1 MIGPRIVT
9 LARNSLVARN
19 VLDCVQ
25 AQRCLSL
32 GLVLLAG
39 QILTGCQQSYRKTM
53 DAVVTDCALG
63 RYAQASALT
72 GKTLAEIS
80 KNDGD
85 RLVYLL
91 EAGRTAQLA
100 GDLAASTAAFGEA
113 NAIVAPYLDEKA
125 EATITEAAATTV
137 VNQTLSQYRGTNPE
151 RTLLETMLAMNALVL
166 DDRAQARLALNRA
179 QAWQQVAVSLHEAE
193 IEKEQARLDASKE
206 EAKTKGVTYGSSSEI
221 ESNANYANLASM
233 KAYTEYADP
242 FATYLRGIF
251 LLFEP
256 DQADL
261 ENASYAFRRT
271 QALNDGDA
279 LVAAQ
284 IAGDLAILESK
295 RSSGQVPPH
304 TWIVLFDGLA
314 AYRKEFSVGV
324 AAFPYMAQYDAGVAQ
339 PEIIFDG
346 QRYSMAFISDF
357 DRMVMA
363 DFKEKLPLIITQ
375 EIISTA
381 LKTAATYALNE
392 QFGSYGLLIGLAY
405 QFGSTAADL
414 RSWRTAPKR
423 IHVARVE
430 TPADGR
436 VVVADGGVPIAT
448 VQVSPGTS
456 GVVFVDVPARGA
468 PASVRSAVLAGAV
481 PAAAVAPSLSE
492 SNVGVTSE

>member
-1 MIGPRIVT
+1 MIGHKSDVHQALRVERISLRNART
-9 LARNSLVARN
+9 LSIGCLIVATQ
-19 VLDCVQ
+19 VL
-25 AQRCLSL
+25 A
-32 GLVLLAG
+32 
-39 QILTGCQQSYRKTM
+39 GCQQSYRKTM
-53 DAVVTDCALG
+53 DTVVADCARG
-63 RYAQASALT
+63 RYAEASQLT
-72 GKTLAEIS
+72 AKSVQDLNKS
-80 KNDGD
+80 DGD

-100 GDLAASTAAFGEA
+100 GDLAASNNAFSEA
-113 NAIVAPYLDEKA
+113 NTIVEPYLDEKA
-125 EATITEAAATTV
+125 EATVTEAVATTA
-137 VNQTLSQYRGTNPE
+137 VNQTISQYRGTNPE
-151 RTLLETMLAMNALVL
+151 RTLLETMLAMNALVVG
-166 DDRAQARLALNRA
+166 DRAQTRIALNRA
-179 QAWQQVAVSLHEAE
+179 QAWQQVAVALHEAE

-206 EAKTKGVTYGSSSEI
+206 EAKTKGVSYGSSSEI

-233 KAYTEYADP
+233 KAYTDYADP

-256 DQADL
+256 DQTDL

-271 QALNDGDA
+271 QALNAGDA

-284 IAGDLAILESK
+284 IAGDLAILEAK
-295 RSSGQVPPH
+295 RTSGQVPPH

-324 AAFPYMAQYDAGVAQ
+324 AAFPYMAQHDVGVAT
-339 PEIIFDG
+339 PEIIYGDA
-346 QRYSMAFISDF
+346 RYPMAFVSDF

-381 LKTAATYALNE
+381 LKSAATYALNE
-392 QFGSYGLLIGLAY
+392 QFGSYGLIMGLAY

-436 VVVADGGVPIAT
+436 IVVADGGAPIAT
-448 VQVSPGTS
+448 AKVTAGLSA
-456 GVVFVDVPARGA
+456 VVFVDVPARGA
-468 PASVRSAVLAGAV
+468 PAAVR
-481 PAAAVAPSLSE
+481 VAPLAAE
-492 SNVGVTSE
+492 TPKLP

>member
-1 MIGPRIVT
+1 
-9 LARNSLVARN
+9 
-19 VLDCVQ
+19 
-25 AQRCLSL
+25 
-32 GLVLLAG
+32 
-39 QILTGCQQSYRKTM
+39 M

-63 RYAQASALT
+63 RYSQASALT
-72 GKTLAEIS
+72 SKSLEEIS

-100 GDLAASTAAFGEA
+100 GDLAASSAAFGEA

-125 EATITEAAATTV
+125 EATVTEAAATTV

-151 RTLLETMLAMNALVL
+151 RTLLETMLAINALVL
-166 DDRAQARLALNRA
+166 GDRSQARLSLNRA
-179 QAWQQVAVSLHEAE
+179 QAWQQVAVALHTAE
-193 IEKEQARLDASKE
+193 IEAEQARLDASKE
-206 EAKTKGVTYGSSSEI
+206 EATTKGVSYGSSSEI
-221 ESNANYANLASM
+221 ESNANYSNLASM

-256 DQADL
+256 DQSDL
-261 ENASYAFRRT
+261 ENASYALRRT

-284 IAGDLAILESK
+284 IAGDLAILEA
-295 RSSGQVPPH
+295 RRASGQVPPH

-324 AAFPYMAQYDAGVAQ
+324 AAFPSMAQHEAGVAM
-339 PEIIFDG
+339 PEILYEG
-346 QRYSMAFISDF
+346 QRYPMAYISDF

-381 LKTAATYALNE
+381 LKSAATYALNE

-423 IHVARVE
+423 MHVARVE

-436 VVVADGGVPIAT
+436 VIVTDGGVPVAT
-448 VQVSPGTS
+448 AQVSPGTS
-456 GVVFVDVPARGA
+456 GIVFVDVPARGA

-481 PAAAVAPSLSE
+481 PTAAVAPSTSDSKVGAASE
-492 SNVGVTSE
+492 